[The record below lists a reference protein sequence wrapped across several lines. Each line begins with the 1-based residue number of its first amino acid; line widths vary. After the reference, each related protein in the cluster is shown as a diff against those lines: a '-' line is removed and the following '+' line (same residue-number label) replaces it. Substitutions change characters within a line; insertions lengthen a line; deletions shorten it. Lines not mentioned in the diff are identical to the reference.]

1 MKKLTCLI
9 ALLVLATA
17 PLLAAEAIVVTK
29 VIHETDSLYSV
40 RLPSKKFIKIT
51 NFVQAGGASVEIS
64 PGVFSPELGSVV
76 VFQGSAGLSGIT
88 VATAGGPNSTH
99 EVLIAGLAVVNV
111 LPVKGGT
118 LFLSYLFGK
127 ND

>member
-1 MKKLTCLI
+1 MKKLTCII

-64 PGVFSPELGSVV
+64 PGVFSSELGSVV
-76 VFQGSAGLSGIT
+76 VFQGPAGLSGIT
-88 VATAGGPNSTH
+88 VATAGGPNSAH
-99 EVLIAGLAVVNV
+99 EVLIAGPAVVNV

-118 LFLSYLFGK
+118 LFLSYLFGN

>member
-1 MKKLTCLI
+1 MKKLTCII
-9 ALLVLATA
+9 ALFVLSAT

-51 NFVQAGGASVEIS
+51 NFIQAGGD
-64 PGVFSPELGSVV
+64 VV
-76 VFQGSAGLSGIT
+76 VSPDQPDVGAVVVYQGPAGLSGIT
-88 VATAGGPNSTH
+88 VATAGGPNSSH
-99 EVLIAGLAVVNV
+99 EVLIAGPAVVNV

-118 LFLSYLFGK
+118 LFLSYLLGS